1 MATSNEKRT
10 EFSDRCKPIKAQIKA
25 VLDKEKAQNA
35 EIKANSDGA
44 EIKKLALADMM
55 LSLSSLY
62 MAQNTLSVNILN
74 FKNNDALNDARKIIY
89 KALIYVEDV
98 VSNFVDCPYADL
110 EPRLATIA
118 SIPIKQRYYLVR
130 KFGLTIKL
138 LADAFGDNSKWKWT
152 FVEIRGRFVVI
163 AKNLLDMKQAAKD
176 NFDPNSPDYETSV
189 LYIRLIR
196 KLLDDSAM
204 DYRDKYE
211 LGSRRADDMK
221 QAVNLLIA
229 ARRVAMALSDNE
241 ASEEIKKKAVVWKN
255 KLDADM
261 KSGASK

>member
-1 MATSNEKRT
+1 MATTNEKRD
-10 EFSDRCKPIKAQIKA
+10 EFNEKCKPIKQHIKEM
-25 VLDKEKAQNA
+25 LEKEKAETAALKQNP
-35 EIKANSDGA
+35 DGV
-44 EIKKLALADMM
+44 EYKKLVLADQM
-55 LSLSSLY
+55 LYLCSLY
-62 MAQNTLSVNILN
+62 MSINTLSVTILN
-74 FKNNDALNDARKIIY
+74 FKNNDALNDARKVIY

-110 EPRLATIA
+110 EPKLATI
-118 SIPIKQRYYLVR
+118 SELPIEKRFYLVR

-163 AKNLLDMKQAAKD
+163 AKNMLDMKQAAKD
-176 NFDPNSPDYETSV
+176 YFDPNAPNYETSV

-196 KLLDDSAM
+196 KLLDASAM

-221 QAVNLLIA
+221 NAINLLIA
-229 ARRVAMALSDNE
+229 NRRVSMILSDSE
-241 ASEEIKKKAVVWKN
+241 SSEEIKKKAVVWKN

>member
-1 MATSNEKRT
+1 
-10 EFSDRCKPIKAQIKA
+10 
-25 VLDKEKAQNA
+25 
-35 EIKANSDGA
+35 
-44 EIKKLALADMM
+44 
-55 LSLSSLY
+55 

-89 KALIYVEDV
+89 KALIYMEDV

-110 EPRLATIA
+110 EPKLSKIA
-118 SIPIKQRYYLVR
+118 AVPISQRYFLVR

-152 FVEIRGRFVVI
+152 FVEIRGRFVVV

-176 NFDPNSPDYETSV
+176 NFDPSSPNYETSV

-196 KLLDDSAM
+196 KLLDASAM

-229 ARRVAMALSDNE
+229 ARRVAMALSDSE

-255 KLDADM
+255 KLDADV